1 MPVKI
6 GNTSSNRESTAWFT
20 IFLLVGKIDPIIIL
34 SIRMLFLVLF
44 ETANVQI
51 LSVPFAAEH
60 AFEIVPYLAIAV
72 DALVLT
78 LAALALVGAFQ
89 YVTILAVH
97 EALHDLLV
105 FLLQRKLV
113 LVLEIVIHTFLQ
125 KKQNSSEFCFK

>member
-1 MPVKI
+1 M
-6 GNTSSNRESTAWFT
+6 
-20 IFLLVGKIDPIIIL
+20 
-34 SIRMLFLVLF
+34 
-44 ETANVQI
+44 QI

-125 KKQNSSEFCFK
+125 KKKQNSSEFCFK

>member
-1 MPVKI
+1 M
-6 GNTSSNRESTAWFT
+6 
-20 IFLLVGKIDPIIIL
+20 
-34 SIRMLFLVLF
+34 
-44 ETANVQI
+44 QI

-78 LAALALVGAFQ
+78 LAVLALADLVQ
-89 YVTILAVH
+89 HVTIVVAQEV
-97 EALHDLLV
+97 LHDLLV
-105 FLLQRKLV
+105 FLLLRELV

>member
-1 MPVKI
+1 M
-6 GNTSSNRESTAWFT
+6 
-20 IFLLVGKIDPIIIL
+20 
-34 SIRMLFLVLF
+34 
-44 ETANVQI
+44 QI

-78 LAALALVGAFQ
+78 LAVLALADLVQ
-89 YVTILAVH
+89 HVTIVAAH
-97 EALHDLLV
+97 EVLHDLLV

-125 KKQNSSEFCFK
+125 KNRILRNSVFK